1 MQPGSGDIEISPV
14 LSVDKSVVYVG
25 DGNGITYA
33 ILPSNGS
40 VVAQFNI
47 GYYVIGM
54 SVGVDGLVFSVS
66 NRDVICHS
74 PSDLSLLWAV
84 ATDYPYYFTTHP
96 AVDRNG
102 TVYVGSTS
110 NYLYAISKTGT
121 IIWKYYSSNSIL
133 HSKYS
138 GLFLFYSF
146 SLLKS

>member
-1 MQPGSGDIEISPV
+1 MQPGSGNIDTSPA

-25 DGNGITYA
+25 NGDGIIFA
-33 ILPSNGS
+33 ILASNGS
-40 VVAQFNI
+40 VVAQYNI

-66 NRDVICHS
+66 NRYVMCHS
-74 PSDLSLLWAV
+74 PSDLTLLWAV
-84 ATDYPYYFTTHP
+84 ATDYPFYFTTHP

-102 TVYVGSTS
+102 TAYVGSTS

-133 HSKYS
+133 HRKYS
-138 GLFLFYSF
+138 GLFCSFCFYY
-146 SLLKS
+146 